1 MAVIL
6 AIGSSGE
13 YNLKEIS
20 SSWINE
26 QINNRKKDGVPI
38 CVRVLIKTD
47 YVNVALATV
56 DCTCSKGGGRIPNH
70 HEREIFELW
79 NKLHL
84 NNANF
89 SAGNLIAFLKQ
100 VA

>member
-1 MAVIL
+1 MSVML
-6 AIGSSGE
+6 TIGSDGDR
-13 YNLKEIS
+13 NLTEVS

-26 QINNRKKDGVPI
+26 QINRRKKDGIPL

-47 YVNVALATV
+47 CVNVALATI
-56 DCTCSKGGGRIPNH
+56 DCACSRGGGRIPNH
-70 HEREIFELW
+70 HEREILELW
-79 NKLHL
+79 SKLHL
-84 NNANF
+84 NDANF